1 MYRPSGQVVKQSA
14 NTGMSRFIQQSWFL
28 TVLILALVLG
38 YLLSESCRPLAEM
51 SWLKWGVV
59 ALTMFVMAL
68 PISFSNLKK
77 AARAFGAPLLAI
89 VLNVV
94 LVPILAWPMSFC
106 LDVELGYGLIVAA
119 AAPCTLASAAV
130 WTRRAGGDDSVA
142 ILVTIVT
149 NAFCFLITPFWVFTL
164 IGNASETLGQVDF
177 SSTIWKL
184 LCLVVLPM
192 GLGQLLRLYRPI
204 ADWSVRQKQGLGV
217 VAQIGILIVVLI
229 GSIATAIRVKES
241 GGGSVGQI
249 VVVILMTA
257 AIHLAVLAVGMM
269 LARLLGYARE
279 SQIAVGFAGS
289 QKTLMVGLSTAME
302 LGVSII
308 PIVAFHT
315 VQLILDT
322 MIADRL
328 KSGGG
333 PNPGVEDTVEDV
345 GRSQ

>member
-1 MYRPSGQVVKQSA
+1 MYRPTGQFVNDSA
-14 NTGMSRFIQQSWFL
+14 ITGMSRFIQQSWFL
-28 TVLILALVLG
+28 TVLVFALVLG

-68 PISFSNLKK
+68 PISFSNLRK
-77 AARAFGAPLLAI
+77 AATAFGAPLLAI
-89 VLNVV
+89 TLNVV
-94 LVPILAWPMSFC
+94 LVPILAWPMSLC

-149 NAFCFLITPFWVFTL
+149 NAFCFLITPFWVFLL
-164 IGNASETLGQVDF
+164 IGDASETLGQVDF
-177 SSTIWKL
+177 SGTIWKL
-184 LCLVVLPM
+184 LFLVVLPM
-192 GLGQLLRLYRPI
+192 GLAQLLRLVRPI
-204 ADWSVRQKQGLGV
+204 ADWSTRQKQGLGV

-229 GSIATAIRVKES
+229 GSIATAIRVEET
-241 GGGSVGQI
+241 GGGSSGQ
-249 VVVILMTA
+249 VVAVILMTA
-257 AIHLAVLAVGMM
+257 VIHLVVLTIGML
-269 LARLLGYARE
+269 LARFLGYTRE

-328 KSGGG
+328 KSKTG
-333 PNPGVEDTVEDV
+333 PEVEVTGPIEGD
-345 GRSQ
+345 GRFE